1 MRRVGLPGLTL
12 SPAPVIG
19 GSYSKERKISMR
31 IMFKNMHEEIIE
43 IDTIFLTTSSEDKGS
58 EAESSED
65 SPKDTIM
72 APKK

>member
-1 MRRVGLPGLTL
+1 
-12 SPAPVIG
+12 
-19 GSYSKERKISMR
+19 MR
-31 IMFKNMHEEIIE
+31 IMFENMHEEIIE